1 MERLCVFGFI
11 GCIFIG
17 DVTEQGYA
25 KKKQKLTEELQSVTV
40 ATVADTSGFSEAK
53 ELEDFGTRMSTGLLK
68 LYGRDR
74 NAIKAAAS
82 TPSTAKKEDK
92 WYKYDVYCLQKE
104 CTDIPRGN
112 ARTSIPKAVIEFRRG
127 DTEDTIRRK
136 VHLLFPGVFKDSKDK
151 QYHYLKA
158 SSNKLVRMVLP
169 PTGHTSWTG
178 SALLSLCGQGS
189 MYIQPLFLD
198 MVCFSYF
205 FYYYTFVLI
214 EYGAEISKCT
224 FC

>member
-1 MERLCVFGFI
+1 MKVNEVLKVIFILCMERLCVFGFI

-53 ELEDFGTRMSTGLLK
+53 ELEDFRTRMSTGLLK

-112 ARTSIPKAVIEFRRG
+112 ARTSLYQESEEVPS
-127 DTEDTIRRK
+127 EDIFQ
-136 VHLLFPGVFKDSKDK
+136 LL
-151 QYHYLKA
+151 LKLE
-158 SSNKLVRMVLP
+158 N
-169 PTGHTSWTG
+169 
-178 SALLSLCGQGS
+178 LLSITTCDIPAS
-189 MYIQPLFLD
+189 TYCINCK
-198 MVCFSYF
+198 CFDCAQKDEKQFNS
-205 FYYYTFVLI
+205 I
-214 EYGAEISKCT
+214 
-224 FC
+224 